1 MSEAA
6 FVGRQAIVDRDRR
19 VVAYELLYRR
29 SRRSTVA
36 DFDEQ
41 NAAAIRVIAN
51 TFASLGEETV
61 LGGLSGFF
69 NVTREVF
76 LSDAIHALPKERV
89 VLELLEH
96 VEADREVETRCRAL
110 REAGYSIALDDW
122 VVDDPRA
129 RLLPYADVV
138 KVDLPSVERR
148 ALRRLAR
155 SLRGSV
161 KLTVAEKVETD
172 DEFDACLDAGF
183 DRFQGFFFARPVVLE
198 GALLDPSQATL
209 VRLLQQIS
217 TGADTRAIVES
228 FKQDA
233 KLGVNLIRIVNT
245 AGHATRV
252 RLETIEDGVRQ
263 LGLQQLSRWVAVL
276 LYAQGRDAGGRDPLL
291 SMSAHR
297 GRLMELVAEAA
308 SRRGRVRLE
317 SERAFLIGMLS
328 LVDVLLGR
336 PLEELVRELRLGA
349 EIEDALLRRDGD
361 LGHLLALAEAAE
373 RGDVDA
379 ITAGLERLDLTLEEF
394 QSQEHSVYA
403 WIHTLQKTLA
413 G

>member
-1 MSEAA
+1 MVEAA

-19 VVAYELLYRR
+19 VVAYELLYRS
-29 SRRSTVA
+29 SRTATRA
-36 DFDEQ
+36 EFDEQ

-76 LSDAIHALPKERV
+76 LSEAIHALPKERV

-96 VEADREVETRCRAL
+96 VEPDREIEARCRAL
-110 REAGYSIALDDW
+110 REAGYAIALDDW
-122 VVDDPRA
+122 VEDDPRG

-138 KVDLPSVERR
+138 KVDLPAVERR

-155 SLRGSV
+155 ALRGAG
-161 KLTVAEKVETD
+161 KQTLAEKVETQE
-172 DEFDACLDAGF
+172 EFEACLAAGF
-183 DRFQGFFFARPVVLE
+183 DRFQGYFFARPVVIE

-209 VRLLQQIS
+209 VRLLQQIG
-217 TGADTRAIVES
+217 TGADTAAIVES

-233 KLGVNLIRIVNT
+233 KLGVNLIRIVNM
-245 AGHATRV
+245 AGSATRV
-252 RLETIEDGVRQ
+252 RLATIEDGVRH
-263 LGLQQLSRWVAVL
+263 LGLEQLSRWVAVL
-276 LYAQGRDAGGRDPLL
+276 LYAQGRKAGVRDPLL
-291 SMSAHR
+291 ALSAHR

-308 SRRGRVRLE
+308 GGSGGVRLE
-317 SERAFLIGMLS
+317 RERAFLVGMLS

-336 PLEELVRELRLGA
+336 PLEELVRELRLGP
-349 EIEDALLRRDGD
+349 EIEAALLRREGE
-361 LGHLLALAEAAE
+361 LGRLLALAEAAE
-373 RGDVDA
+373 RGDVDS
-379 ITAGLERLDLTLEEF
+379 ILLELPRLGLTLEAF
-394 QSQEHSVYA
+394 QGFEHSVYA
-403 WIHTLQKTLA
+403 WLHALQQSLS